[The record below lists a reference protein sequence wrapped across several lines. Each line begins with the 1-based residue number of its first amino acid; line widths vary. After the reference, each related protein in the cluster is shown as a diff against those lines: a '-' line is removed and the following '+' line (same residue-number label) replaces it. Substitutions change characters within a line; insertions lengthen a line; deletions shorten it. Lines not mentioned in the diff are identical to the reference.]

1 MDLSVVGKRMGFTGA
16 GAAVGETLWRE
27 YEVRREAI
35 RACYERWF
43 DRAEAG
49 LPQAGLSD
57 PGTH

>member
-1 MDLSVVGKRMGFTGA
+1 VDLRAAAKRLGFA
-16 GAAVGETLWRE
+16 GATAGEALWRE

-49 LPQAGLSD
+49 FD
-57 PGTH
+57 